1 MVYAKLE
8 QVIIL
13 SAKDVYNQIQLNNI
27 KRAKLRQKE
36 AELELYK
43 KNNSDEQLIKKTI
56 TEINKLKKEIQ

>member
-1 MVYAKLE
+1 M
-8 QVIIL
+8 

>member
-1 MVYAKLE
+1 M
-8 QVIIL
+8 IIL